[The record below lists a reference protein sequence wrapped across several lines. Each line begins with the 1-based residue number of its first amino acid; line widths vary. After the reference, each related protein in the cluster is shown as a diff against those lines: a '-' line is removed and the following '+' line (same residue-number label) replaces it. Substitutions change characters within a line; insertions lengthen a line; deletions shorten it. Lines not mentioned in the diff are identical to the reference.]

1 MHRPIKKNDI
11 LRYIRPIRTLCI
23 LLLSLLITSGG
34 WLFTRQL
41 LKYKQTQLL
50 AKSGQLHVADSG
62 YSLLREDSSASDSLD
77 VSDISDI
84 SDTSDQ
90 PDLFVGED
98 ITEDLTA
105 QILACWESGSS
116 LLSHEP
122 KKGQMNM
129 EQAISAGNSWIMKM
143 AQTSLLPSDLSKKN
157 LRDVSAVLYT
167 QDEKP
172 DFPDYLLSRW
182 IISYTIKDIDISLTI
197 HAAGGQIW
205 QARVTAP
212 TSCLPA
218 PLYSNDEKLLKAAL
232 PFVTYSDIMAA
243 EYNQPGTY
251 KTKFFSKNKKI
262 CASVQWRMYAA
273 GGQAEYATV
282 TLRLERV

>member
-11 LRYIRPIRTLCI
+11 LRYTRPIRTLCI

-77 VSDISDI
+77 VSDI

-232 PFVTYSDIMAA
+232 LFVTYSDIMAA
-243 EYNQPGTY
+243 EYNQPGTH
-251 KTKFFSKNKKI
+251 KTIFFSKNKKL
-262 CASVQWRMYAA
+262 CASVQWRMYTAE
-273 GGQAEYATV
+273 GQAEYATV

>member
-62 YSLLREDSSASDSLD
+62 YSLLQEDSSASDSLD
-77 VSDISDI
+77 VSDISD
-84 SDTSDQ
+84 TPDQ

-122 KKGQMNM
+122 IKGQMNM
-129 EQAISAGNSWIMKM
+129 EQAISAGNSWILKM

-232 PFVTYSDIMAA
+232 PFVTSSDIMAA

-262 CASVQWRMYAA
+262 CASVQWRMYTA